1 MNPCPCGF
9 YPDRNRCHCTENQ
22 IHNYLGKVSKPIRDR
37 IDICVE
43 TAAVSYEELNSRKEQ
58 ESSET
63 IRKRVERVR
72 KIQEERFQGTG
83 IHFNGEMSGEM
94 IWKFCVLE
102 KGEEAFFREL
112 YQKKGF
118 SARGYGKVLKVAR
131 TIADMEG
138 AELIGHS
145 HLCEAIGYRSL
156 EEKYWNGN

>member
-1 MNPCPCGF
+1 M
-9 YPDRNRCHCTENQ
+9 
-22 IHNYLGKVSKPIRDR
+22 SKPIRDR

-43 TAAVSYEELNSRKEQ
+43 AAAVSYEELNSRKEQ

-72 KIQEERFQGTG
+72 KIQEERFRGTG

-94 IWKFCVLE
+94 IRKFCVLE

>member
-1 MNPCPCGF
+1 MSFRRILSLWQPWNPCPCGF

-94 IWKFCVLE
+94 IRKFCVLE

-112 YQKKGF
+112 YQKKD
-118 SARGYGKVLKVAR
+118 SVP
-131 TIADMEG
+131 
-138 AELIGHS
+138 
-145 HLCEAIGYRSL
+145 EAM
-156 EEKYWNGN
+156 EKY